1 MGGSAQYRYSKKI
14 ANAKLN
20 GASDEEIAELERKK
34 QEAIAREKARKAE
47 RLALNDETDA
57 MRLSG
62 RPALVSRGAELLYSG
77 NSWGGS
83 SGQKFESE
91 LAPEGKGLVGALT
104 NKKRNEQTDQFSKDK
119 ITRIS
124 EKIYDNLSEDKKK
137 WAINDGKVSMR
148 VDEKTKEVTFSMPET
163 ITDRE
168 GKPYNYT
175 RRASGIMEGD
185 VKNLGLDNDYSTR
198 SLSGKGLGDFSSGYG
213 LARTITARL
222 KQKFGGKYTI
232 SLEKA
237 EWGSRRAAF
246 VIKDENGK
254 ERRVFYEH
262 NPYQDTNKIED
273 WVDRQF

>member
-20 GASDEEIAELERKK
+20 GASDEEIAEMERKK
-34 QEAIAREKARKAE
+34 QEAIAREKARRAE
-47 RLALNDETDA
+47 RLAQTVTTKSQY
-57 MRLSG
+57 SG

-83 SGQKFESE
+83 SGRKFESE

-137 WAINDGKVSMR
+137 WAINDGEVSMR
-148 VDEKTKEVTFSMPET
+148 VDEKTKEVTFVMPET

-168 GKPYNYT
+168 GKPYKTIRSGY
-175 RRASGIMEGD
+175 GIMEGD

-198 SLSGKGLGDFSSGYG
+198 GLSGKGLGDFSSGYG

-237 EWGSRRAAF
+237 DWGSRRAAF

-262 NPYQDTNKIED
+262 NPYQDTKKIED